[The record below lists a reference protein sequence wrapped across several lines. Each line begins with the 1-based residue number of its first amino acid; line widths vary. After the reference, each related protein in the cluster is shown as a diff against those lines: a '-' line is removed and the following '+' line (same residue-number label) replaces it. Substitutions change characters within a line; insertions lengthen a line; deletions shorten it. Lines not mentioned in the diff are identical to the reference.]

1 MMNTPISILK
11 KPSKKSN
18 SSSSSK
24 NSKNIIIKNTPIFHD
39 IELPYYS
46 EITNYSP
53 ISLPDSEI
61 SDLSIFQTPPRFMSQ
76 GCFKDFYKAEYMY
89 DDETLDDPPTY
100 NYITY
105 EDPYDD
111 DENNSMIDSYNTPIQ
126 HRTFTPTEEFRNFA
140 SNFDKS
146 QECCNGRCVILFG
159 KKKKKKKNTRRSI
172 KKKKKNTRK
181 KP

>member
-1 MMNTPISILK
+1 MMKPISILK
-11 KPSKKSN
+11 KTSKKSN
-18 SSSSSK
+18 TSSNSK
-24 NSKNIIIKNTPIFHD
+24 NSKNIIIKNTPVFHD
-39 IELPYYS
+39 IELPGYS
-46 EITNYSP
+46 ENIDYSP
-53 ISLPDSEI
+53 ISLPLSEI
-61 SDLSIFQTPPRFMSQ
+61 SDFSIFQTPPRFMSQ
-76 GCFKDFYKAEYMY
+76 GCFKDFYNNQNREYMY

-111 DENNSMIDSYNTPIQ
+111 ENNSMIDSYNTPIQ
-126 HRTFTPTEEFRNFA
+126 HRTFTPIEEFRKFV

-159 KKKKKKKNTRRSI
+159 KKKKKNTRRSI
-172 KKKKKNTRK
+172 KKKKKKNTRK